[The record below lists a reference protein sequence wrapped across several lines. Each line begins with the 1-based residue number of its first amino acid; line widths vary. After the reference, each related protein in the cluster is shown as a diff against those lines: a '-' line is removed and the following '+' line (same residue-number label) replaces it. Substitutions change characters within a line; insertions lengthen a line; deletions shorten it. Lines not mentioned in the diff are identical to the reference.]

1 MQRHR
6 GAGKESAGRRAQPD
20 QEDSFGEHTMS
31 IGIILVGLALIL
43 LVLVPF
49 LMT

>member
-6 GAGKESAGRRAQPD
+6 GAREESGRRPAQPD
-20 QEDSFGEHTMS
+20 QEDPVGEHNMV
-31 IGIILVGLALIL
+31 IGVTLVGLALVM